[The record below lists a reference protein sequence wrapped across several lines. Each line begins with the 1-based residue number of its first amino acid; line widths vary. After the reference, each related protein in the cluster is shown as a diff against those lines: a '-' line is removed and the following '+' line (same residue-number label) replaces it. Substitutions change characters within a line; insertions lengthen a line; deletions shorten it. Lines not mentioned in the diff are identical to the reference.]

1 MLISNTW
8 IFLVIIKYPAEIHPD
23 GDRLDTAYFPFTA
36 ITGQE
41 MLKEALVLN
50 AVNPAIGGVL
60 IRGIRVQESQL
71 Q

>member
-1 MLISNTW
+1 M
-8 IFLVIIKYPAEIHPD
+8 
-23 GDRLDTAYFPFTA
+23 DTAYFPFTA